1 MLGEMKMNDTNIIKP
16 SRLRFPVSLGI
27 AAGYF
32 ILTGTLALVWPFLGI
47 GPHHPEFQAKSI
59 AFKGGAYSRELTF
72 GILFL
77 VSGVGL
83 FLRKSWARKLAL
95 VMLVITT
102 IYISYEFA
110 WGFAGGR
117 PNPAI
122 LGMSFAIVGA
132 WNAIWFFLIFKKS
145 SKESIITQQA
155 GRGERE

>member
-1 MLGEMKMNDTNIIKP
+1 MKMNERKIIKP

-27 AAGYF
+27 AAGYL

-59 AFKGGAYSRELTF
+59 AFKAGAYSRELTF
-72 GILFL
+72 GILSL

-95 VMLVITT
+95 AILVITA
-102 IYISYEFA
+102 IYISYQFA

-117 PNPAI
+117 PNAAI
-122 LGMSFAIVGA
+122 LGMSFAIIGA
-132 WNAIWFFLIFKKS
+132 WNAIWFFLLFKKS
-145 SKESIITQQA
+145 SKEAMTTQQA
-155 GRGERE
+155 GRGESE